1 METVL
6 VVLLA
11 CFFLLLVMV
20 GAYCLDCLLE
30 MRKVKLLE
38 ELANDAAERARE
50 KLVEDYENIA
60 DWIEAAEKLKDEN
73 ELMLESLKELEA
85 KIRNMRHRNRD
96 ELGRFSKKS

>member
-60 DWIEAAEKLKDEN
+60 DWIEAAEKLKAEN
-73 ELMLESLKELEA
+73 ELMLESLKEFES
-85 KIRNMRHRNRD
+85 KICNMRHRNRD

>member
-38 ELANDAAERARE
+38 DIASDVAERARE
-50 KLVEDYENIA
+50 KLVEDYNNIT
-60 DWIEAAEKLKDEN
+60 DWLEVAEKAKADN
-73 ELMLESLKELEA
+73 EAMLEAWKELET
-85 KIRNMRHRNRD
+85 KVRNMRHRNRD
-96 ELGRFSKKS
+96 ELGRFAKKG